1 MITKYM
7 FICEMESIRERTK
20 ARDEFLHKIDAVLPG
35 SFEPIIEAVDSTD
48 ERISF
53 LAAVVGDK
61 DELIEY
67 YIYETKWQGFK
78 MTLANGEEIEV
89 VSYADL
95 WEAIT
100 KYSLYTTVIDFL

>member
-20 ARDEFLHKIDAVLPG
+20 ARDEFLHKMDAVLPG

-48 ERISF
+48 ERIDF

-61 DELIEY
+61 EKFIEY

-78 MTLANGEEIEV
+78 MILANGEEIEV

-100 KYSLYTTVIDFL
+100 KYNFCTTIIDFL